1 MNCLGLCWM
10 NMNVRNTGSDRGCSD
25 NGVEGT
31 EETRGGASKTDLS
44 FNIIVLDLYNTL
56 MKDTECVRF
65 MQWALP
71 RLRMRWPGFRKVR
84 RQVCK
89 RINRRIREL
98 RLNDVKCY
106 REYLQV
112 HQDVQGMGSTGNGV
126 KSMFDPCC

>member
-1 MNCLGLCWM
+1 
-10 NMNVRNTGSDRGCSD
+10 
-25 NGVEGT
+25 
-31 EETRGGASKTDLS
+31 
-44 FNIIVLDLYNTL
+44 

-89 RINRRIREL
+89 RINRRISEL

-112 HQDVQGMGSTGNGV
+112 HQDEWIYLDSLEGMKWGQV
-126 KSMFDPCC
+126 YY